1 MATMLGSEK
10 NKKYIFDSMV
20 CCDIDI
26 SSPSQIVVNLKTS
39 KTEKSDLDDF
49 I

>member
-1 MATMLGSEK
+1 MATLLGSEK

-20 CCDIDI
+20 CCDVDI
-26 SSPSQIVVNLKTS
+26 TSPSQIIVNLKTN
-39 KTEKSDLDDF
+39 KVERSDLDDF